1 MSTFSVVVLLL
12 LFFLFFS
19 VFVFSWHSSV
29 WTDTMKQY
37 QMTLPNRTVRQKNE
51 SGTDT
56 IADTLTDGL
65 GWLVLTLLVCSPHGW
80 AMSPVCSPHGWAMSW
95 CVLHTGGRCP
105 SVFSARVGDVL
116 VYSPHG
122 WAMSWCVLHTG
133 GRCPRRLY
141 VTAVDIC
148 IIYCPPGQS
157 VVVQTGHWPSQ
168 WPHILYPLA
177 VHPCRCE

>member
-1 MSTFSVVVLLL
+1 
-12 LFFLFFS
+12 
-19 VFVFSWHSSV
+19 
-29 WTDTMKQY
+29 
-37 QMTLPNRTVRQKNE
+37 MTLQNRTVRQKHE
-51 SGTDT
+51 PRTDT
-56 IADTLTDGL
+56 LADTLTDGL
-65 GWLVLTLLVCSPHGW
+65 WWLVLTLLVCSSHGW
-80 AMSPVCSPHGWAMSW
+80 ALSPGVFSTRVGDVLVCSPHEWARSW
-95 CVLHTGGRCP
+95 CVLHMGGRCP
-105 SVFSARVGDVL
+105 GVFSARVGDVL

-148 IIYCPPGQS
+148 IIYCPPGRS

-168 WPHILYPLA
+168 WPHTLYPLA